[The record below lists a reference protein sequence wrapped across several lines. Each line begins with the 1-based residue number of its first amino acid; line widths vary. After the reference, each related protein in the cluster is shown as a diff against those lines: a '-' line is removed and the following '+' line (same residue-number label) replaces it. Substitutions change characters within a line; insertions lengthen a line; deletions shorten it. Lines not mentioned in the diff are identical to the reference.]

1 LVVVIFAQD
10 YGWRGAV
17 KINQIRMRASDRANS
32 DEFIRRKML
41 KVVKTLKVSLGFSL
55 LNTSIFAFGLKG
67 EKYPVSSESI
77 EKSFRLGH
85 SICTHIIPRV
95 WFQMEIL

>member
-1 LVVVIFAQD
+1 LFLVVVIFAQD

-17 KINQIRMRASDRANS
+17 KINQIGMRASDRASS

-41 KVVKTLKVSLGFSL
+41 KVVKTLKVSLEFSL

-67 EKYPVSSESI
+67 EKYPVRSESI
-77 EKSFRLGH
+77 EKKVLGWG
-85 SICTHIIPRV
+85 IQFVHI
-95 WFQMEIL
+95 